1 MKSTDENTHHKAR
14 ILCVEDDV
22 NLQKSL
28 SFILWREG
36 YEVLCAKHGEEA
48 LDLARTERP
57 DLILLDLMLPG
68 IDGLKVCGLL
78 KKDPNTAKILVIMV
92 TAKKRMED
100 IVAGLKDYADDY
112 VTKPFEPQVL
122 LARIQ
127 ALLRRTVKPAGDQ
140 RTTLEIDGLV
150 INRGAYEVL
159 AGGRKIALTKT
170 EFEILAL
177 LAGKPNQVFTRS
189 RILRQRPR
197 RRLPHHRA
205 YCRLPSDR
213 SPEEAWQGQAVYPD
227 RARRRLQ
234 VQCGRRILARFLER
248 FEARSRRSCR
258 PLVFS
263 LLFSPCQRPSLSPT
277 STAGPS
283 GTRNFLRPSS
293 GKSRRQF

>member
-1 MKSTDENTHHKAR
+1 MKSASEDTHPKAR

-36 YEVLCAKHGEEA
+36 YEVFCAQTGEEA
-48 LDLARTERP
+48 LELVRREKP
-57 DLILLDLMLPG
+57 DLILLDLVLPG
-68 IDGLKVCGLL
+68 IDGHKVCGIL
-78 KKDPNTAKILVIMV
+78 KKDPNTSEILVIMV

-127 ALLRRTVKPAGDQ
+127 ALLRRRAHSAGDQ
-140 RTTLEIDGLV
+140 KTTLEIDGLV

-159 AGGRKIALTKT
+159 AGGRQIALTKT

-189 RILRQRPR
+189 RILDNVRE
-197 RRLPHHRA
+197 
-205 YCRLPSDR
+205 D
-213 SPEEAWQGQAVYPD
+213 GYPITERVVD
-227 RARRRLQ
+227 YH
-234 VQCGRRILARFLER
+234 LAGLRKKLGKAKKYIHTVRGVGYKFNVGE
-248 FEARSRRSCR
+248 
-258 PLVFS
+258 
-263 LLFSPCQRPSLSPT
+263 
-277 STAGPS
+277 GP
-283 GTRNFLRPSS
+283 
-293 GKSRRQF
+293 